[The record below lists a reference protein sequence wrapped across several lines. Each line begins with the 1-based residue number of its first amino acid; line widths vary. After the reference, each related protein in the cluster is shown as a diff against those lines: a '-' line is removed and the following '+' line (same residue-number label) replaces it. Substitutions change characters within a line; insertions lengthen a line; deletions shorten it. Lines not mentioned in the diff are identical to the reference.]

1 MNRKSLLFRAASL
14 MLFVFSLS
22 FLSGKVQA
30 QVTSSLISG
39 RITDTKGETLPGATI
54 KALHEPTGT
63 VYSTISSDNGQYT
76 LPNLRVG
83 GPYKITVTFIGLVSK
98 EIADVVTT
106 LGSPLTVNVA
116 LEDASQTLNEVVISG
131 GKGNLISTSRNG
143 ASTFISS
150 RLMQSVPTISRS
162 VSDFARL
169 TPQANTAG
177 SGVSFGG
184 QNNRYNQFTIDG
196 ANATDGFGL
205 GSSGTNGG
213 QANVNPISIETI
225 QEMQIVLS
233 PYDVTQGGF
242 TGGGI
247 NAVTKSGA
255 NKFHGSAYGQFQNQG
270 FVGKSAAYNDVVTR
284 NKYPD
289 FSNKTF
295 GASIS
300 GPIIKNKLFFYAN
313 AERFVKSTPLAFD
326 PTIAGSGSNAN
337 VDTLQAL
344 RTFITE
350 KYGYDPGGFGEI
362 NNENKS
368 TSLFARLDW
377 NINDKNTLTLRHNY
391 VDGSND
397 IRSRSANSV
406 VFSNAG
412 YKFLSKSN
420 STVLELNST
429 FSANASN
436 VLRFTYNTIRDK
448 RASNFFPA
456 LTINNF
462 DAVKKFTIQYNL
474 GSDFSSQ
481 VNGLDQDIF
490 TITDNFTLYKG
501 KHTLTFGTN
510 NEFFN
515 SENLFLQGFYGSYSY
530 GAAGNTN
537 TNNIANFMA
546 NKGLTGYSAGFS
558 TSTDPND
565 KAPATLHAA
574 QFSVYGQDV
583 WSVKPNFKLTYGLR
597 IDLPVFFNKPAENA
611 AFNADEAFKAYD
623 VKTQQMPK
631 STPLFSPRV
640 GFNWDVKGDATTQL
654 RGGAGLFTGRVPFV
668 WISNQMSNTGVASLS
683 YNAAQADLGKIPFK
697 FDPNDA
703 HAGAYIPSTTSKPIS
718 VINVIDKNFKFPQVF
733 RANLAVD
740 QKLGVWGLIGSLE
753 GVFTKTVNNAN
764 YQNINISENGEGT
777 VALGPTTRPLW
788 TKRTSSAFSDV
799 FLLKNTNKGYSYNLT
814 AQVQKPYSKGWSGFL
829 AYTYGRSKS
838 LTDLTSSVAL
848 SNWRFAYATSGLNR
862 LDLSNS
868 NFDLG
873 SRIVGTISKEIK
885 YSKNLAT
892 TFTLI
897 YTGQSG
903 QRLSYL
909 YSKTITGDDIQGA
922 SAGQINTLVY
932 LPATAAEANFA
943 DIKGGATASQQWT
956 DFQTFASNNKYL
968 KENLGKN
975 SKRNEDRA
983 PFEHHFDLRIAQ
995 DFILGQNK
1003 LQVFFDVLNVGNLL
1017 NKDWGRSYAATN
1029 QVTNNQN
1036 VLLFAVVNSG
1046 AATQDGKAI
1055 TPTAA
1060 TPALQF
1066 NINNMTDIKGT
1077 RRPYSVSDFSS
1088 RWQSQLGVRYSF

>member
-83 GPYKITVTFIGLVSK
+83 GPYKITISFIGLVTK

-143 ASTFISS
+143 TSTFISQ

-177 SGVSFGG
+177 NGVSFGG

-255 NKFHGSAYGQFQNQG
+255 NQFHGSVYGQFQNEG

-295 GASIS
+295 GASVS
-300 GPIIKNKLFFYAN
+300 GPIIRNKLFFYAN
-313 AERFVKSTPLAFD
+313 AERFIKSTPLAFD
-326 PTIAGSGSNAN
+326 PTLAGSGSNAN
-337 VDTLQAL
+337 ADTLQAL
-344 RTFITE
+344 RTFITDT
-350 KYGYDPGGFGEI
+350 YGYDPGGYGAI

-377 NINDKNTLTLRHNY
+377 NINEKNTLTLRHNY

-397 IRSRSANSV
+397 IRSRTNNAVVFANS
-406 VFSNAG
+406 G
-412 YKFLSKSN
+412 YKFLTKSN
-420 STVLELNST
+420 STVLELNS
-429 FSANASN
+429 SISSNASN

-448 RASNFFPA
+448 RASNAFPG

-462 DAVKKFTIQYNL
+462 DAVKKLTIQYNI

-501 KHTLTFGTN
+501 KHTITFGTN

-515 SENLFLQGFYGSYSY
+515 SQNLFLQGFYGSYGY
-530 GAAGNTN
+530 GAGNNTN
-537 TNNIANFMA
+537 ANNIANFRN
-546 NKGLTGYSAGFS
+546 NKGLTSYQVGFS
-558 TSTDPND
+558 TSSDPND
-565 KAPATLHAA
+565 KAPANLHAA
-574 QFSVYGQDV
+574 QFSVYGQDI
-583 WSVKPNFKLTYGLR
+583 WSMKPNFKLTYGLR
-597 IDLPVFFNKPAENA
+597 IDLPVFFNKPAENT
-611 AFNADEAFKAYD
+611 AFNEDQTFASFD

-631 STPLFSPRV
+631 SAPLFSPRV
-640 GFNWDVKGDATTQL
+640 GFNWDVKNDGTTQL

-668 WISNQMSNTGVASLS
+668 WISNQMSNTGVASLN
-683 YNAAQADLGKIPFK
+683 YTAPQASLGTIPFK
-697 FDPNDA
+697 YDPDDA
-703 HAGAYIPSTTSKPIS
+703 HLGAFIPSTTSKPIS
-718 VINVIDKNFKFPQVF
+718 VINVIDKDFKFPQIF

-777 VALGPTTRPLW
+777 VKLGPTTRPLW
-788 TKRTSSAFSDV
+788 TKRTSTGFSDV
-799 FLLKNTNKGYSYNLT
+799 LLLTNTNKGYSYNVT
-814 AQVQKPYSKGWSGFL
+814 AQVQKPLSKGWSGFM

-838 LTDLTSSVAL
+838 LTDLTSSVAY
-848 SNWRFAYATSGLNR
+848 SNWRFAYATNGLNR
-862 LDLSNS
+862 LDAANS
-868 NFDLG
+868 NFDMG
-873 SRIVGTISKEIK
+873 SRLVGTISKEIK

-909 YSKTITGDDIQGA
+909 YSRTITGDDILGSASGA
-922 SAGQINTLVY
+922 GNTLVY
-932 LPATAAEANFA
+932 LPATAAEANFV
-943 DIKGGATASQQWT
+943 DIAKGATASQQWA
-956 DFQTFASNNKYL
+956 DFQTFAKANKYIGD
-968 KENLGKN
+968 NLGKN
-975 SKRNEDRA
+975 SKRNEDRM

-995 DFILGQNK
+995 DFILNKNK
-1003 LQVFFDVLNVGNLL
+1003 LQIFFDVLNVGNLL
-1017 NKDWGRSYAATN
+1017 NKNWGRSYSASN
-1029 QVTNNQN
+1029 QSVN
-1036 VLLFAVVNSG
+1036 LFTVVNSG
-1046 AATQDGKAI
+1046 AQTQDGKPYTA
-1055 TPTAA
+1055 TTAA
-1060 TPALQF
+1060 PGMQF
-1066 NINNMTDIKGT
+1066 NINNMNDIKGT
-1077 RRPYSVSDFSS
+1077 RRPYFVSDFTS

>member
-1 MNRKSLLFRAASL
+1 MNRKSLLFRTACL

-30 QVTSSLISG
+30 QVTSTTISG
-39 RITDTKGETLPGATI
+39 RITDVKGETLPGATI

-63 VYSTISSDNGQYT
+63 VYSTISSEQGQYT

-83 GPYKITVTFIGLVSK
+83 GPYKITVTFIGLITK
-98 EIADVVTT
+98 EISDVVTT
-106 LGSPLTVNVA
+106 LGSPVTINVA

-143 ASTFISS
+143 TSTFISS

-205 GSSGTNGG
+205 GATGTNGG

-255 NKFHGSAYGQFQNQG
+255 NQFHGSVYGQMQNEG
-270 FVGKSAAYNDVVTR
+270 FIGKSAGYNDVVTR

-326 PTIAGSGSNAN
+326 PTLSGSGSNAN

-344 RTFITE
+344 RTFITS
-350 KYGYDPGGFGEI
+350 KYGYDPGNFGAI

-368 TSLFARLDW
+368 TSLFGRLDW
-377 NINDKNTLTLRHNY
+377 NINEKNTLTLRHNY

-397 IRSRSANSV
+397 IRSRTANSV
-406 VFSNAG
+406 VFENAG
-412 YKFLSKSN
+412 YKFLTKSN
-420 STVLELNST
+420 STVLELNSNI
-429 FSANASN
+429 SSKASN

-448 RASNFFPA
+448 RASNLFPA
-456 LTINNF
+456 LTINNY
-462 DAVKKFTIQYNL
+462 DAIKKLTIQYNL
-474 GSDFSSQ
+474 GSETSSQ

-501 KHTLTFGTN
+501 KHTITFGTN

-515 SENLFLQGFYGSYSY
+515 SENLFLQGFYGNYTY
-530 GAAGNTN
+530 GVANNTN
-537 TNNIANFMA
+537 TTNIANFMA
-546 NKGLTGYSAGFS
+546 NKGLTAYTTGYS

-565 KAPATLHAA
+565 KAPASLHAA

-583 WSVKPNFKLTYGLR
+583 WSVKSNFKLTYGLR
-597 IDLPVFFNKPAENA
+597 IDMPVFFNKPAENA
-611 AFNADEAFKAYD
+611 AFNADETFKSYD

-631 STPLFSPRV
+631 ATPLFSPRV
-640 GFNWDVKGDATTQL
+640 GFNWDVKGDASTQL

-668 WISNQMSNTGVASLS
+668 WISNQMSNTGVASLN
-683 YNAAQADLGKIPFK
+683 YTAPAASLATIPFK

-703 HAGAYIPSTTSKPIS
+703 HLGAFIPATATKPIS

-740 QKLGVWGLIGSLE
+740 QKLNVWGLIGSLE

-764 YQNINISENGEGT
+764 YKNINISENGEGT
-777 VALGPTTRPLW
+777 VKLGPTTRPLW
-788 TKRTSSAFSDV
+788 TKRTSAAYSDV
-799 FLLKNTNKGYSYNLT
+799 LLLTNTSKGYSYNLT
-814 AQVQKPYSKGWSGFL
+814 AQIQKPYSKGWSGFM

-838 LTDLTSSVAL
+838 ITDLTSSVAF
-848 SNWRFAYATSGLNR
+848 SNWRFAYATNGLNR
-862 LDLSNS
+862 LDAANS
-868 NFDLG
+868 NFDMG
-873 SRIVGTISKEIK
+873 SRLVGTISKEFR

-903 QRLSYL
+903 QRISYL
-909 YSKTITGDDIQGA
+909 YSRTITGDDIAGSA
-922 SAGQINTLVY
+922 SGNANTLVY
-932 LPATAAEANFA
+932 LPKTAAEANFV
-943 DIKGGATASQQWT
+943 DISKGATASQQWA
-956 DFQTFASNNKYL
+956 DFQTFAAGNKYIGD
-968 KENLGKN
+968 NLGKN
-975 SKRNEDRA
+975 SKRNEDRT
-983 PFEHHFDLRIAQ
+983 PFEHHFDLRVSQ
-995 DFILGQNK
+995 DFILSKHK
-1003 LQVFFDVLNVGNLL
+1003 LQIFFDVLNIGNLV
-1017 NKDWGRSYAATN
+1017 NKDWGRNYTAAN
-1029 QVTNNQN
+1029 QSVT
-1036 VLLFAVVNSG
+1036 LFTVVNSG
-1046 AATQDGKAI
+1046 NQTQDGKAI
-1055 TPTAA
+1055 TPTTAA
-1060 TPALQF
+1060 PALQF
-1066 NINNMTDIKGT
+1066 NINSMTDIKGT
-1077 RRPYSVSDFSS
+1077 RRPYAVSDFTS

>member
-255 NKFHGSAYGQFQNQG
+255 NKFHGSAYGQFQNEG
-270 FVGKSAAYNDVVTR
+270 FIGKSPAYNDVVTR

-295 GASIS
+295 GASLS
-300 GPIIKNKLFFYAN
+300 GPIVKNKLFFFLN
-313 AERFVKSTPLAFD
+313 AERYIKSTPLPFD

-337 VDTLQAL
+337 VDTLQSL
-344 RTFITE
+344 RNFLTE
-350 KYGYDPGGFGEI
+350 TYGFDPGSFGAI

-368 TSLFARLDW
+368 VSLFARLDW
-377 NINDKNTLTLRHNY
+377 NINEKHTLTLRHNY

-397 IRSRSANSV
+397 IRSRNVDAV
-406 VFSNAG
+406 VFSNGG
-412 YKFLSKSN
+412 YKFLSKQN
-420 STVLELNST
+420 STVLELNSS
-429 FSANASN
+429 FSANSSN
-436 VLRFTYNTIRDK
+436 VLRVTYNTVRDK
-448 RASNFFPA
+448 RTSAFFPA
-456 LTINNF
+456 LTINNY
-462 DAVKKFTIQYNL
+462 DVAKQRTIQYNL
-474 GSDFSSQ
+474 GSDNSSQ
-481 VNGLDQDIF
+481 VNGLNQDIL

-510 NEFFN
+510 NEFFS
-515 SENLFLQGFYGSYSY
+515 SENLFLQGFYGNYVY
-530 GAAGNTN
+530 GTAANTN
-537 TNNIANFMA
+537 ANNIANFKL
-546 NKGLTGYSAGFS
+546 NRGLSQYSTNYS
-558 TSTDPND
+558 TSSDPTD
-565 KAPATLHAA
+565 KAQADLSAA

-597 IDLPVFFNKPAENA
+597 LDLPVFFNTPAENA
-611 AFNADEAFKAYD
+611 TFNTDPAFAAYD
-623 VKTQQMPK
+623 VQTQNMPK
-631 STPLFSPRV
+631 SKLLFSPRV
-640 GFNWDVKGDATTQL
+640 GFNWDLKGDATTQL

-668 WISNQMSNTGVASLS
+668 WISNQVSNTGVTNVGYFPATG
-683 YNAAQADLGKIPFK
+683 AAELANIKFN

-703 HAGAYIPSTTSKPIS
+703 HAGAYRPATASKAVS
-718 VINVIDKNFKFPQVF
+718 AINVTDKNFKFPQVF

-740 QKLGVWGLIGSLE
+740 QKLGIWGLVGSLE
-753 GVFTKTVNNAN
+753 GIFTKTVNNAN
-764 YQNINISENGEGT
+764 YQNINISEDGEST
-777 VALGPTTRPLW
+777 VKIGSTTRPLW
-788 TKRTSSAFSDV
+788 TKRVSTAFADV
-799 FLLKNTNKGYSYNLT
+799 LMLTNTNKGYSYNLT
-814 AQVQKPYSKGWSGFL
+814 AQLQKPYSRGWSGFV

-838 LTDLTSSVAL
+838 LTDLTSSTAN
-848 SNWRFAYATSGLNR
+848 SNWRFAYTTNGLNR
-862 LDLSNS
+862 LDLANS
-868 NFDLG
+868 NFDMG

-885 YSKNLAT
+885 YSKNFAT

-909 YSKTITGDDIQGA
+909 YSRTITGDDL
-922 SAGQINTLVY
+922 SAGINTMVY
-932 LPATAAEANFA
+932 LPTTAAEANFV
-943 DIKGGATASQQWT
+943 DIRNGATAAKQWT
-956 DFQTFASNNKYL
+956 DFQTFANNNKYIGD
-968 KENLGKN
+968 NLGKTT
-975 SKRNEDRA
+975 KRNEDRA

-995 DFILGQNK
+995 DFILGRNK

-1017 NKDWGRSYAATN
+1017 NKDWGRSYVASN
-1029 QVTNNQN
+1029 QSPANQN
-1036 VLLFAVVNSG
+1036 VLLFTVVNSG
-1046 AATQDGKAI
+1046 AQTQNGTAV
-1055 TPTAA
+1055 TNPTTA
-1060 TPALQF
+1060 TPAFQF
-1066 NINNMTDIKGT
+1066 NVNSMTDIKGT